1 MPIAILSFM
10 VSELS
15 SWRGA
20 SNELVGVGSMMSTEE
35 EALAATSEA
44 GAEAVKLA
52 AVEEVL
58 GAKVFDDGVTEGG
71 SVLLIEIGGL

>member
-1 MPIAILSFM
+1 
-10 VSELS
+10 
-15 SWRGA
+15 
-20 SNELVGVGSMMSTEE
+20 MMSTEE

-44 GAEAVKLA
+44 GPEAVRLA

-71 SVLLIEIGGL
+71 SVLLMEIGGL